1 MINYGQINGMTLF
14 LSMRCLDNCATLVL
28 LIIQIKQQPITKP
41 VKIFFFSLSLF
52 FVFWDRCKDI
62 LRNIAPFLNYL
73 FKLVN
78 VGLYV

>member
-14 LSMRCLDNCATLVL
+14 LSMRCLDNCASLVL

-41 VKIFFFSLSLF
+41 DKIFFFSLSF
-52 FVFWDRCKDI
+52 FFFGDRCKDI